1 MTVEKSRVRLAI
13 LRLLFLVRVRERP
26 GVHGYH
32 DGGAERID
40 LRPIDG
46 MEMESI
52 LHGSRKP
59 VECLE
64 R

>member
-1 MTVEKSRVRLAI
+1 MFVLPFSDCSSLSECARL
-13 LRLLFLVRVRERP
+13 